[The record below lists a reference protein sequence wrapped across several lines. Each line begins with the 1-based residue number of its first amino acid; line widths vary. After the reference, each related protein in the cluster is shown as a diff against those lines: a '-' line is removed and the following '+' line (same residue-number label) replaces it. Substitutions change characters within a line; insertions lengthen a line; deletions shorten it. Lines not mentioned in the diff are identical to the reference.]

1 MISVQETSSYTT
13 SSAQSQMNALG
24 KDDFL
29 KMLLAQLKN
38 QNPLDPMDGTEFAVQ
53 LAQFS
58 SLEQLTNLNS
68 QIDYVRSDLVSLMN
82 QEVINAVGM
91 EGTVQTNQL
100 QVEGDATDISFNL
113 EGSIQT
119 GTVRVFDGEGALAD
133 TIDLGSFDKGLQ
145 TVSWDTSGIVP
156 GTYEFEVSGLD
167 EDGNPVSA
175 QSVVTG
181 TITAVTWKNGI
192 PYYTVEGMDIRYD
205 AVLAVGR
212 PASDGDV

>member
-1 MISVQETSSYTT
+1 MLTVQETTRYTT
-13 SSAQSQMNALG
+13 SSAQSQMSALG

-58 SLEQLTNLNS
+58 SLEQLTNLNT
-68 QIDYVRSDLVSLMN
+68 QIDYVRSDLISLMN

-91 EGTVQTNQL
+91 EATVQTNRL
-100 QVEGDATDISFNL
+100 EVEGDSTDVSFSLN
-113 EGSIQT
+113 GPIQT
-119 GTVRVFDGEGALAD
+119 GTVRIYDENGALVD
-133 TIDLGSFDKGLQ
+133 TMDLGCYDEGIQ
-145 TVSWDTSGIVP
+145 TVSWESSGIPP

-167 EDGNPVSA
+167 EEGNPVSA
-175 QSVVTG
+175 QSVLQG
-181 TITAVTWKNGI
+181 TVTAVTWKSGI
-192 PYYTVEGMDIRYD
+192 PHYTVAGLDVRYD

-212 PASDGDV
+212 PQEDGDG